1 MKINLRRAA
10 TLQEQIRQAVSD
22 VNLAS
27 SGDETTDLEQKLSH
41 LEEVESVLYSLRD
54 KVGKANVETGV
65 STLLTKRVQLNN
77 LIGRYEKLVRKGE
90 DTFQSKLSDL
100 RKERVTISEKIL
112 ELNVGSSVELT
123 DEDEQHERA
132 IEAAVNKWLDAWS
145 NQDIDGYLACYA
157 KEFIPLKGSKKSL
170 LFKFIIL

>member
-22 VNLAS
+22 VS
-27 SGDETTDLEQKLSH
+27 IDSGSPDLEQKLTH

-90 DTFQSKLSDL
+90 DIFQNKLSDL

-123 DEDEQHERA
+123 DTDEM
-132 IEAAVNKWLDAWS
+132 I
-145 NQDIDGYLACYA
+145 LAR
-157 KEFIPLKGSKKSL
+157 EN
-170 LFKFIIL
+170 IL

>member
-22 VNLAS
+22 VS
-27 SGDETTDLEQKLSH
+27 IDSGSPDLEQKLTH

-90 DTFQSKLSDL
+90 DVFQNKLSDL

-123 DEDEQHERA
+123 DTDEM
-132 IEAAVNKWLDAWS
+132 I
-145 NQDIDGYLACYA
+145 LAR
-157 KEFIPLKGSKKSL
+157 EN
-170 LFKFIIL
+170 IL

>member
-22 VNLAS
+22 VS
-27 SGDETTDLEQKLSH
+27 IDSTSGELEQKLNQ

-77 LIGRYEKLVRKGE
+77 LIGRYEKLVRTGD
-90 DTFQSKLSDL
+90 DTFQTKLSDL
-100 RKERVTISEKIL
+100 RKERVAISEKIL
-112 ELNVGSSVELT
+112 ELNVSSSVELT
-123 DEDEQHERA
+123 DEDEQ
-132 IEAAVNKWLDAWS
+132 I
-145 NQDIDGYLACYA
+145 LAR
-157 KEFIPLKGSKKSL
+157 EN
-170 LFKFIIL
+170 IL

>member
-22 VNLAS
+22 VS
-27 SGDETTDLEQKLSH
+27 IDSTSGDLEQKLNQ

-77 LIGRYEKLVRKGE
+77 LIGRYEKLVRHGM
-90 DTFQSKLSDL
+90 DSFQSKLSDL

-123 DEDEQHERA
+123 DTDEQ
-132 IEAAVNKWLDAWS
+132 I
-145 NQDIDGYLACYA
+145 LAR
-157 KEFIPLKGSKKSL
+157 EN
-170 LFKFIIL
+170 IL

>member
-22 VNLAS
+22 VS
-27 SGDETTDLEQKLSH
+27 IDSTSGDLEQKLNQ

-77 LIGRYEKLVRKGE
+77 LIGRYEKLVRTGD
-90 DTFQSKLSDL
+90 DTFQNKLSDL
-100 RKERVTISEKIL
+100 RKERVAISEKIL

-123 DEDEQHERA
+123 DEDEQ
-132 IEAAVNKWLDAWS
+132 I
-145 NQDIDGYLACYA
+145 LAR
-157 KEFIPLKGSKKSL
+157 EN
-170 LFKFIIL
+170 IL

>member
-22 VNLAS
+22 VS
-27 SGDETTDLEQKLSH
+27 IDSTSGDLEQKLNQ

-77 LIGRYEKLVRKGE
+77 LIGRYEKLVRTG
-90 DTFQSKLSDL
+90 DVTFQNKLSDL
-100 RKERVTISEKIL
+100 RKERVAISEKIL
-112 ELNVGSSVELT
+112 ELNVSSSVELT
-123 DEDEQHERA
+123 DEDEQ
-132 IEAAVNKWLDAWS
+132 I
-145 NQDIDGYLACYA
+145 LAR
-157 KEFIPLKGSKKSL
+157 EN
-170 LFKFIIL
+170 IL

>member
-22 VNLAS
+22 VSIDS
-27 SGDETTDLEQKLSH
+27 SNGGLIEKLTH
-41 LEEVESVLYSLRD
+41 LEELESVLYSLRD

-123 DEDEQHERA
+123 DEDEQ
-132 IEAAVNKWLDAWS
+132 I
-145 NQDIDGYLACYA
+145 LAR
-157 KEFIPLKGSKKSL
+157 EN
-170 LFKFIIL
+170 IL

>member
-22 VNLAS
+22 VSIDSS
-27 SGDETTDLEQKLSH
+27 SGDLIEKLTH
-41 LEEVESVLYSLRD
+41 LEELESVLYSLRD

-77 LIGRYEKLVRKGE
+77 LISRYEKLVRKGE
-90 DTFQSKLSDL
+90 EEFQTKLSDL

-112 ELNVGSSVELT
+112 ELNVSSSVELT
-123 DEDEQHERA
+123 DTDET
-132 IEAAVNKWLDAWS
+132 
-145 NQDIDGYLACYA
+145 
-157 KEFIPLKGSKKSL
+157 
-170 LFKFIIL
+170 ILSRENIL